1 MLGLFGV
8 ERQTAAVAG
17 RWFGRIRN
25 AENDY
30 RRLGEPVVAGVE
42 RLIVLGWSSFDVCG
56 RFDHRRVA
64 EFMPGGEPG
73 TYLASESSSSLVID
87 FLLDVLEVVGS
98 GCHRSALDFS
108 QAPWKDSG
116 KVAVVPV
123 EQAEPVRA
131 GLPVV

>member
-1 MLGLFGV
+1 V
-8 ERQTAAVAG
+8 ELQTAAVAG

-42 RLIVLGWSSFDVCG
+42 RLIVLGWSSFGVCG
-56 RFDHRRVA
+56 RFDHRRVG

-73 TYLASESSSSLVID
+73 TYLASESS
-87 FLLDVLEVVGS
+87 LDVLEVVGS
-98 GCHRSALDFS
+98 GCHRSALDFF